1 MIRFVFTGFVIYP
14 PLDHPVWLLPAFLI
28 GACIGSFLNVVI
40 YRLPLGLS
48 VNDPK
53 RSFCPK
59 CKSEIPMRLNIPL
72 VSWLALRGKCSN
84 CKDPIASRYF
94 FVELITAILFTVV
107 GWVVIQHTGGK
118 QFTVE
123 MLALIPLWFMVA
135 SFVAI
140 TFIDAEHMIIPL
152 ELTISG
158 TVAGFIAAA
167 LMPVLPDM
175 IAWASPEPTWLGGL
189 YQALIG
195 WVIGFFGLWAVVL
208 LGKLAFGRKELK
220 FEEPVAWH
228 LEEPKS
234 EEETIVFHMGEEKIE
249 WWDIFYRKSDKLL
262 IEAKSIKL
270 NGDELGEGRLVIREE
285 SIELP
290 NGKTVELEE
299 VKSLEGMSASA
310 VIPREAMGMGDVHLM
325 GVVGAFFGW
334 SGVIFTLMA
343 SCLYAIAAAALGRVG
358 FGVRLPFGPFLVLG
372 AFTWL
377 LGGWKLAE
385 WYFNVLR

>member
-1 MIRFVFTGFVIYP
+1 MIYP
-14 PLDHPVWLLPAFLI
+14 PLDHPLWLVPALLI

-48 VNDPK
+48 VNNPK

-59 CKSEIPMRLNIPL
+59 CKADIPMRLNIPL
-72 VSWLALRGKCSN
+72 VSWLALRGKCTN
-84 CKDPIASRYF
+84 CKAPIAARYF
-94 FVELITAILFTVV
+94 IVELITAVLFAAV
-107 GWVVIQHTGGK
+107 GWAVIQHTGGK
-118 QFTVE
+118 EFSVQ
-123 MLALIPLWFMVA
+123 MLALLPLWFMTA
-135 SFVAI
+135 TFVAI

-167 LMPVLPDM
+167 LMPILPDM
-175 IAWASPEPTWLGGL
+175 VAWVSPNPTWLGGL

-208 LGKLAFGRKELK
+208 LGKLAFGRKELS

-228 LEEPKS
+228 LEEPKTD
-234 EEETIVFHMGEEKIE
+234 EETIVFHMGEEKIE
-249 WWDIFYRKSDKLL
+249 WWDIFFRKSDKLI
-262 IEAKSIKL
+262 IEANSIQL
-270 NGDELGEGRLVIREE
+270 NGEEVEAGKIVLREN

-290 NGKTVELEE
+290 DGKKVELEAI
-299 VKSLEGMSASA
+299 KSLEGSSASA

-334 SGVIFTLMA
+334 SGVFFTLLA
-343 SCLYAIAAAALGRVG
+343 SSLYAIAAAALGRVG
-358 FGVRLPFGPFLVLG
+358 FGMRLPFGPFLVLG
-372 AFTWL
+372 AITWL

-385 WYFNVLR
+385 WYFDALR

>member
-1 MIRFVFTGFVIYP
+1 MIYP
-14 PLDHPVWLLPAFLI
+14 PLDHPVWLVPAFLI

-59 CKSEIPMRLNIPL
+59 CKYEIPMRQNIPL
-72 VSWLALRGKCSN
+72 FSWLSLRGKCSS
-84 CKDPIASRYF
+84 CKAPIASRYF
-94 FVELITAILFTVV
+94 IVELVTAILFALV
-107 GWVVIQHTGGK
+107 GWAVIQHTGGK
-118 QFTVE
+118 EFCIEQ
-123 MLALIPLWFMVA
+123 LALLPLWFMTA

-140 TFIDAEHMIIPL
+140 AFIDAEHLIIPL

-167 LMPVLPDM
+167 LMPILPDLV
-175 IAWASPEPTWLGGL
+175 AWASPDPNWLGGL

-220 FEEPVAWH
+220 FEEPVSWH
-228 LEEPKS
+228 LEEPKT
-234 EEETIVFHMGEEKIE
+234 EEETIIFHMGDEKIE
-249 WWDIFYRKSDKLL
+249 WWDIFFRKSDKLI
-262 IEAKSIKL
+262 IEADSAKL
-270 NGDELGEGRLVIREE
+270 NGDEVGGGNLVLRENG
-285 SIELP
+285 IELP
-290 NGKTVELEE
+290 DGKKVDLED
-299 VKSLEGMSASA
+299 VKSLEGTSASA

-325 GVVGAFFGW
+325 GVIGAFFGW
-334 SGVIFTLMA
+334 SGVFFTLLA
-343 SCLYAIAAAALGRVG
+343 SSLYAIAGAVLGRIG
-358 FGVRLPFGPFLVLG
+358 FGMRLPFGPFLVLG
-372 AFTWL
+372 ALTWL

-385 WYFNVLR
+385 WYFDALR